1 MENHATS
8 FQNRDC
14 RGMKQPEVLSG
25 NNKTPDKRIPSNAS
39 SSSSDMEVQLSD
51 VDVYQMYANSNSSE
65 FSEMQSSSSEAE
77 KSKDGIYDDK
87 NNCIPLINGSIVLS
101 LMEAKMWHK
110 FLELG
115 TEMIINRSGRRM
127 FPYVE
132 FFLKGVDPA
141 GLYDVMFDII
151 PASSKSFKFLNNKW
165 IPIGKKDEE
174 FRNHPFKHPDSP
186 RIGSD
191 WMSRKIS
198 FEKIKLSNK
207 PDTKDGI
214 FTLHTFQKYFVCIYI
229 VKHEED
235 DKLSVMDFPIRA
247 TTFIAVTAYNNRK
260 VTKLKINSNPY
271 SKGFRFPVKRGPL
284 DLSIKKDSR
293 KTKGEYEKDKEAQTD
308 ITIGDAKTWFSFL
321 GYPLADKS
329 ADMALSFFHMF
340 PYLTRK
346 MREQDVCSDGQRMGF
361 PERYP
366 EFKSSNQHSNATAKA
381 VNKENNL
388 QSTEREREMRKERL
402 KEYNTRIEM
411 WKRDKEDIYPDNPKQ
426 MKNSW

>member
-1 MENHATS
+1 MENHTTS

-14 RGMKQPEVLSG
+14 RDIKQPEVLSG
-25 NNKTPDKRIPSNAS
+25 NKKTPDKRIPSNAS

-51 VDVYQMYANSNSSE
+51 VDVYQMYANSNSSG
-65 FSEMQSSSSEAE
+65 FSEMQSSSSEAG
-77 KSKDGIYDDK
+77 KSKDGNYDDE

-174 FRNHPFKHPDSP
+174 FKNHPFKHPDSP

-198 FEKIKLSNK
+198 FEKIKLSNN
-207 PDTKDGI
+207 PDTCTKDGI
-214 FTLHTFQKYFVCIYI
+214 FTLHTFQKYFVSIYI

-235 DKLSVMDFPIRA
+235 DELSVMDFPIRA

-271 SKGFRFPVKRGPL
+271 SKGFRFPVKRLGIHTFEEL
-284 DLSIKKDSR
+284 DN
-293 KTKGEYEKDKEAQTD
+293 KGE
-308 ITIGDAKTWFSFL
+308 
-321 GYPLADKS
+321 
-329 ADMALSFFHMF
+329 
-340 PYLTRK
+340 
-346 MREQDVCSDGQRMGF
+346 
-361 PERYP
+361 
-366 EFKSSNQHSNATAKA
+366 
-381 VNKENNL
+381 
-388 QSTEREREMRKERL
+388 RL
-402 KEYNTRIEM
+402 VTY
-411 WKRDKEDIYPDNPKQ
+411 DDCV
-426 MKNSW
+426 KNSLYCHPDEIPISLQPNSHTFVELNNEVERPVTYDDCVKNSIFCHPDEIPVTLH